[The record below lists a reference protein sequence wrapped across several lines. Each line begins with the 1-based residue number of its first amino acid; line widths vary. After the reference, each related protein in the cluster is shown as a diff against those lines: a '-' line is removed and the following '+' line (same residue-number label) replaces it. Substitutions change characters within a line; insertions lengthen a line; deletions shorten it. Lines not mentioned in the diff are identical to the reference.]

1 MASDLERRFHA
12 AMIDI
17 YKRAKSEAGYN
28 ATRFLR
34 MVSEHGGLETAQI
47 LIRMDGVS
55 DGYAALH
62 QRDRMDLK
70 IEAVVLEREWWP
82 LFTDAE
88 RAIAVKRPPAAT
100 QTPSPVATSNSLT
113 LG

>member
-1 MASDLERRFHA
+1 
-12 AMIDI
+12 
-17 YKRAKSEAGYN
+17 
-28 ATRFLR
+28 

-88 RAIAVKRPPAAT
+88 RAIAVR
-100 QTPSPVATSNSLT
+100 QLRQSEYQGILPSIDAPLAL
-113 LG
+113 